1 MRLTRLCSGLL
12 AVLLLFVSLTFL
24 NQRNVLAGYDERAYW
39 KSYSNDYY
47 YEHLETELE
56 REIYRR
62 VDAKCEEIL
71 LSDDYYDFFR
81 IDLADLKMDYNPKY
95 VGLVIEIF
103 GMATSA
109 NPQYFFTGLGGFY
122 FAYGENLTIADM
134 SFELMTDF
142 KDGKARQK
150 AKDEIKSVVE
160 SYAQAVPENA
170 LPEEKEKIIHD
181 MMCERISYGSYI
193 HPSGEENSQNL
204 YCGIKGKVVCNGY
217 AITFE
222 ALMNRVGVPCVY
234 MNGYVPAWG
243 LGGHAWN
250 AINLHGY
257 WYYVDVTNDDCYDDP
272 SYITY
277 NVRNDRFAPE
287 GLYATY
293 APKDYYDNMDE
304 NGDINYYSPCY
315 IRDGNDL
322 YFIVNDLDD
331 YNGKL
336 VLYLGGETTNVRS
349 IKYKDNW
356 YSVINCASDNASDY
370 IPTVGDKDFSDF
382 VERLYVKALGR
393 DSEPE
398 GKEFWC
404 NDVSNN
410 KITGSDCAKGF
421 LLSDEFLKKKLD
433 DEEFIKVLY
442 RTFFDREAEDDP
454 NGFTFWLDQMKT
466 LNRTEVIICFINS
479 EEWCNL
485 CVSYGVRSGADS
497 AKASVAT
504 VSSIAF
510 ATRLYTECLG
520 RNPEQDG
527 LEFWSIALASKECT
541 GSEAAREFFY
551 SSEFQDL
558 DISDEEYVRR
568 LYKTF
573 MGRTPEEEGFNHW
586 VNGLSNGLT
595 RDEVFDFFCV
605 CPEFTKICGKYSIIR

>member
-1 MRLTRLCSGLL
+1 MRKVRVASAML
-12 AVLLLFVSLTFL
+12 AVLCLLNTIIFL
-24 NQRNVLAGYDERAYW
+24 FPENVIADSDEAAYW

-47 YEHLETELE
+47 YNQLETELE
-56 REIYRR
+56 KEIYRR

-71 LSDDYYDFFR
+71 LSDEYYDFFK
-81 IDLADLKMDYNPKY
+81 IDLADLKMSYSPY
-95 VGLVIEIF
+95 YIGLVVGIF

-109 NPQYFFTGLGGFY
+109 NPQYFYMGLGGFY
-122 FAYGENLTIADM
+122 FGYGENITIADM
-134 SFELMTDF
+134 ALELMPDF

-150 AKDEIKSVVE
+150 AKEEIKSVVE

-181 MMCERISYGSYI
+181 MMCERITYGCYI

-243 LGGHAWN
+243 KGGHAWN

-257 WYYVDVTNDDCYDDP
+257 WYYVDVTDDDCYGFLT
-272 SYITY
+272 YQAY
-277 NVRNDRFAPE
+277 NVRSDRFAPQ

-293 APKDYYDNMDE
+293 APRDNYDNINE
-304 NGDINYYSPCY
+304 NGDLNYYSSCY
-315 IRDGNDL
+315 IREGNDL

-336 VLYLGGETTNVRS
+336 VLYLSGESTSVRS
-349 IKYKDNW
+349 IKYKDDW
-356 YSVINCASDNASDY
+356 YSVINCSLGQVTDY
-370 IPTVGDKDFSDF
+370 IPAAGDKDFSEF

-398 GKEFWC
+398 GKAFWC
-404 NDVSNN
+404 NDVGNN
-410 KITGSDCAKGF
+410 KITGADCAKGF
-421 LLSDEFLKKKLD
+421 LLSDEFLKKELN

-454 NGFTFWLDQMKT
+454 SGFGFWMDQMKT
-466 LNRTEVIICFINS
+466 MNKTEVIDCFINS

-485 CVSYGVRSGADS
+485 CVSYGVRSGADR
-497 AKASVAT
+497 AKATVAT
-504 VSSIAF
+504 LSSIAF

-520 RNPEQDG
+520 RNPELDG
-527 LEFWSIALASKECT
+527 LEFWSIALATKECT

-551 SSEFQDL
+551 SSEFSGL

-595 RDEVFDFFCV
+595 REDVFDYFSV
-605 CPEFTKICGKYSIIR
+605 CPEFTQICEKYAISR